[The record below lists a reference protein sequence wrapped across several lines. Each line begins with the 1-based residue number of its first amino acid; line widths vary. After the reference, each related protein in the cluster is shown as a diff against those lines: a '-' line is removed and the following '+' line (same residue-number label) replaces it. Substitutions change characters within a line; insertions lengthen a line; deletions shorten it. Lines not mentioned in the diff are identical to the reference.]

1 MTEVDSMYDGVD
13 PTRISAGGNES
24 HLLREKDNDEED
36 LEDDE
41 EDPEDD
47 EEDPED
53 DEEDP
58 EDNEVLEED
67 YGEEG

>member
-13 PTRISAGGNES
+13 PTRISAGANES
-24 HLLREKDNDEED
+24 QLVSEQDNDEED

-41 EDPEDD
+41 EGS
-47 EEDPED
+47 ED

-58 EDNEVLEED
+58 EDNEDLEED

>member
-1 MTEVDSMYDGVD
+1 MTEVNSMYDGVD
-13 PTRISAGGNES
+13 PTRLSAGAIES
-24 HLLREKDNDEED
+24 YLLSEKDNDEEN

-53 DEEDP
+53 NKD
-58 EDNEVLEED
+58 LEED